1 MIELIPKI
9 TAEQLAQMG
18 VVAAPDRLTG
28 NPKDNKLIFD
38 RLIREVVAVAVN
50 TAIDVLNEMIPAE
63 NDRAAAEAAREEAE
77 SNRESAEA
85 DRRATFASVLEQA
98 EDFSISA
105 EESAKRSA
113 ASESSAKDHKDKAEE
128 AQQKA
133 EMAAT
138 RQPFANSETGTWW
151 IWDGASST
159 YIDSGEPYDGN
170 MLYVTFEVDER
181 GVLYARIPDGY
192 HGPTFAIND
201 VGELEVFYDSSN

>member
-63 NDRAAAEAAREEAE
+63 NERAAAEAAREEAE

-85 DRRATFASVLEQA
+85 DRRATFGSVLEQA
-98 EDFSISA
+98 EGYSMSA
-105 EESAKRSA
+105 EESAMRARNYSVL
-113 ASESSAKDHKDKAEE
+113 ASGARNGAEI

-133 EMAAT
+133 EMATT
-138 RQPFANSETGTWW
+138 RKPFPNPETGTWW

-159 YIDSGEPYDGN
+159 YIDSGESYDGN
-170 MLYVTFEVDER
+170 MLYVTFEVDEW
-181 GVLYARIPDGY
+181 GILYARIPDGY

-201 VGELEVFYDSSN
+201 VGELEVFYD